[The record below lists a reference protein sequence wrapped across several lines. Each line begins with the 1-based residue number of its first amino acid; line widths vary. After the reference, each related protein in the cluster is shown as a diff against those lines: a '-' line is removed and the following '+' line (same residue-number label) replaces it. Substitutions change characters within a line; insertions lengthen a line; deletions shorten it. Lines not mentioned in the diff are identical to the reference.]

1 MKIMGDT
8 TNTHVTKVVGSP
20 LMSGEER
27 AAWKPGPGAMAGEYV
42 LKAVVGL
49 GGHGAVYQA
58 EHRILGR
65 RAAVKVLHS
74 HLSDKGEMLQR
85 FVREAQ
91 VINKIR
97 HPNIVDIHDF
107 GLLQDGSPYYVMEL
121 LPARTLT
128 HLLLER
134 GRLPP
139 GRVLE
144 FLEPICDA
152 LEAAHRAGVVHRDL
166 KTSNVALV
174 SDGEP
179 PRVKLLDFGIAKIIH
194 PEPDQPNLTTDG
206 QRLGSP
212 NTMAPEQIRGGP
224 IGPATDIYALGV
236 MLYRM
241 LTGEYPFQSQDRVE
255 MERMHLETPP
265 PRPSSRAPV
274 SAAVDAVVLRCLEKE
289 AQRRYP
295 TATALVAAL
304 REAVSPPI
312 PTQRRGDTRS
322 VRAFVIHAE
331 GVITA
336 GEEDDTAYTAASAVL
351 DELEQELRAL
361 GFILAEQMGLTLLGV
376 WLLDEH
382 PTMKPQALLAV
393 ARDLSQR
400 TQARAAGSPVSI
412 HLCVHVGHVE
422 TRQGPDGPEITGGPL
437 ADTAGWVVRA
447 ASGLAVTPEASRLCS
462 S

>member
-1 MKIMGDT
+1 
-8 TNTHVTKVVGSP
+8 
-20 LMSGEER
+20 
-27 AAWKPGPGAMAGEYV
+27 MAGEYI
-42 LKAVVGL
+42 LQTVVGL

-74 HLSDKGEMLQR
+74 HLSDRGEMLQR

-128 HLLLER
+128 HVLLER
-134 GRLPP
+134 GRMPP

-166 KTSNVALV
+166 KTSNVAVV

-194 PEPDQPNLTTDG
+194 PEPDQPSLTMDG

-212 NTMAPEQIRGGP
+212 NTMAPEQIRGGA
-224 IGPATDIYALGV
+224 IGPTTDIYALGV

-255 MERMHLETPP
+255 VERMHLELPP

-274 SAAVDAVVLRCLEKE
+274 SAAIDAVVLRCLEKE

-295 TATALVAAL
+295 TVMALLAAL
-304 REAVSPPI
+304 REAVAP
-312 PTQRRGDTRS
+312 S
-322 VRAFVIHAE
+322 VAVQPSASSQSARAFVIHAE
-331 GVITA
+331 GVIAA
-336 GEEDDTAYTAASAVL
+336 GEEDDAAYTAASTVL
-351 DELEQELRAL
+351 DALEQDLRDL

-382 PTMKPQALLAV
+382 PSMKPQALLSM
-393 ARDLSQR
+393 ARELHKR
-400 TQARAAGSPVSI
+400 TQVRTAGSHVSV
-412 HLCVHVGHVE
+412 HLCVHVGQVE
-422 TRQGPDGPEITGGPL
+422 TRQGPDGAEITGGPL
-437 ADTAGWVVRA
+437 ADTAGWVVRD
-447 ASGLAVTPEASRLCS
+447 ASGLAVTHEANRACS
-462 S
+462 T